1 MTACSCPLPWKSAI
15 CLQFDKTRLPLFR
28 FRTMPSQNTIIKQ
41 WPLWAAYNKMI
52 QRKQTL
58 TTRSQRPIWKWF
70 SSLRAFSPLSAR
82 ENCPVGKKLRPC
94 VKSICSPFKSGGKFT
109 SMTHGK
115 RHRPLQKLFDLS
127 RRWQN
132 VKSNQLWSPTSYD
145 MSQLRRERRAHIQM
159 LLLHNAMYI
168 LAHSYSSYTYSPAFI
183 FIHTHSHT
191 VYFDLQRVKLSFG
204 STRSYLLPTTT
215 YKNKKVNLCITV
227 CNSV

>member
-41 WPLWAAYNKMI
+41 WSLWAAYNKMI
-52 QRKQTL
+52 QRRKHWRQGRNDQFENDFHL
-58 TTRSQRPIWKWF
+58 WERFLLCPREKIVRLGKSWGRASNPF
-70 SSLRAFSPLSAR
+70 VPHSSLAASSHQWLTGRDIGR
-82 ENCPVGKKLRPC
+82 C
-94 VKSICSPFKSGGKFT
+94 KS
-109 SMTHGK
+109 
-115 RHRPLQKLFDLS
+115 FDLS

-168 LAHSYSSYTYSPAFI
+168 LAHSYSSYTYSHAFI

-191 VYFDLQRVKLSFG
+191 VYFDLQHVKLSCG
-204 STRSYLLPTTT
+204 STRSYLLPSTT
-215 YKNKKVNLCITV
+215 YKILTCVLQCATV
-227 CNSV
+227 CYSV